1 MINEEKRENGEATNE
16 EGVGNFFFCVVVK
29 KSPSLSFQSVNS
41 VFSLKKVSLFSLRRL
56 LLVGKKPAQ

>member
-29 KSPSLSFQSVNS
+29 KESFFLPFLSKVSIVYSV
-41 VFSLKKVSLFSLRRL
+41 LKKCPSFL
-56 LLVGKKPAQ
+56 

>member
-29 KSPSLSFQSVNS
+29 KSPSSFPFFPKCQ
-41 VFSLKKVSLFSLRRL
+41 
-56 LLVGKKPAQ
+56 